1 MKHELK
7 EIFAVVNNK
16 GGVGK
21 TTTVQSLAAA
31 MVRLN
36 PKYRV
41 LVIDIDPQC
50 NLSSLMGLNPRDCRT
65 VFDAMRDQS
74 GLTVYKCYNGVY
86 AACGSAQMQDIENY
100 LPGGSSWREKKRA
113 YYVLAR
119 CIQDGS
125 IDDKTGE
132 GLKSVF
138 EDFDYVL
145 IDCPP
150 ALSMNTYNAMV
161 AASSLLIP
169 VQMQALSVRGLGEIL
184 NVFKE
189 VNIDGLNTDLNLAV
203 LLPVMLD
210 KRTKITGELLQLLH
224 DRFDDVEEEKTNPD
238 KKDNQKLIIFEPGI
252 RICSKVADSQ
262 KVNHSV
268 YDDYPYCPAAID
280 YTLTAK
286 KLIEKQ

>member
-1 MKHELK
+1 
-7 EIFAVVNNK
+7 
-16 GGVGK
+16 
-21 TTTVQSLAAA
+21 
-31 MVRLN
+31 
-36 PKYRV
+36 
-41 LVIDIDPQC
+41 
-50 NLSSLMGLNPRDCRT
+50 
-65 VFDAMRDQS
+65 MR
-74 GLTVYKCYNGVY
+74 
-86 AACGSAQMQDIENY
+86 
-100 LPGGSSWREKKRA
+100 KKRA

-189 VNIDGLNTDLNLAV
+189 VNIDGLNTDLNFAV

-224 DRFDDVEEEKTNPD
+224 DRFDDVEEENTNPD

-262 KVNHSV
+262 KYNHSV